1 MSRSHLPRRAIQL
14 NLFHRASKVALLSL
28 LLGVAACGPQAP
40 LATPQPSL
48 TSLVEES
55 PSPVIESPTPIP
67 PTPVVL
73 EESQIQANI
82 AQAGSF
88 AVEEVLE
95 EGILPPSPAPDPLRF
110 VFPTPAPAP
119 VSAWRPPLYPAPWVP
134 TTNDHFYFSRPIAA
148 DEINWPLADYRYG
161 GVFLPDVVHTGID
174 IPAPLD
180 TPVLA
185 AGSGRVTWAGY
196 GLYRGV
202 VDTTDPYGL
211 AVAIKHD
218 FGFQGETL
226 FTVYGHLSRVD
237 VLVGQQVSTGD
248 ILGLVGQTGQV
259 TGPHLHFEVRV
270 GRNNYFLS
278 RNPELWLTP
287 PIGWGVL
294 AARILDSNA
303 EPLIGQT
310 VSVYSKTSGQSW
322 YVITYGQ
329 DTANSDTYYREN
341 MVLGDLPAGEYTIWI
356 PFQGSTYDL
365 EITISPGLVSYF
377 TFRGRS
383 GFKTGL
389 PPTPGV
395 DFTPPAPTLTPNP

>member
-1 MSRSHLPRRAIQL
+1 MKLSRLSGQVLLVRALQG
-14 NLFHRASKVALLSL
+14 ALLLTL
-28 LLGVAACGPQAP
+28 LAATACQRVP
-40 LATPQPSL
+40 LSPTLQPSL
-48 TSLVEES
+48 TS
-55 PSPVIESPTPIP
+55 PSGVSTPIEEAK
-67 PTPVVL
+67 PTTIQPTEEVMENSQVL
-73 EESQIQANI
+73 ASL
-82 AQAGSF
+82 AQAG
-88 AVEEVLE
+88 APMVEEVVGDE
-95 EGILPPSPAPDPLRF
+95 VIPPSPAPDPLRF
-110 VFPTPAPAP
+110 AFPTPAPAP
-119 VSAWRPPLYPAPWVP
+119 VSAWRPPLYPAPWAP
-134 TTNDHFYFSRPIAA
+134 TPNDHFFFSRPIAA
-148 DEINWPLADYRYG
+148 NEINWPLADYRYG
-161 GVFLPDVVHTGID
+161 VVFLPDVVHTGID

-226 FTVYGHLSRVD
+226 FTVYGHLDRVD
-237 VLVGQQVSTGD
+237 VLVGQQVTTGEV
-248 ILGLVGQTGQV
+248 LGLVGQTGQV

-294 AARILDSNA
+294 AARILDSNG
-303 EPLIGQT
+303 ETLIGQT
-310 VSVYSKTSGQSW
+310 VSVYSKVSGQGW

-329 DTANSDTYYREN
+329 DTANSDPYYREN
-341 MVLGDLPAGEYTIWI
+341 MVLGDLPAGDYTIWI

-365 EITISPGLVSYF
+365 DVTISPGLVTYF
-377 TFRGRS
+377 TFRGKG

-395 DFTPPAPTLTPNP
+395 DFTPPAPTLTPTP